1 MDKTSK
7 HINLRSEEI
16 QDILGKTPT
25 WLTRYGSLFI
35 LLALLSIIAVSAIV
49 SYPDVVDAPITINS
63 THPPI
68 PLYAK
73 KSGNIESLLVADNES
88 ITKGQILGVLE
99 NGTNFAELQIVS
111 SKLDSFIQ
119 YPQLAENIVFPE
131 QVELGSMQASYAD
144 FLRSYG
150 DYEFFE
156 EQEVGESSIAYL
168 EEQIQDLNNINAGL
182 KKQNQNCTS
191 ELQVLNNNYL
201 TDLDLAEKGVISQRD
216 VDESMAAF
224 MEKKAICENLNI
236 QISNNQ
242 LRIKELKKAM
252 FDYSSGD
259 KEDAQIK
266 SMLVKESAGKLK
278 NEINLWEDDHLLIAP
293 VDGYVSLNNIW
304 SDKQYVEAQTEILAI
319 VQGYKDLKVF
329 AQVNSKDI
337 AQVKV
342 GQQTNIRLEA
352 YYFMEYGLVQGEVST
367 ISAVPRDNLYQVEII
382 LPNGLNTTY
391 GKQLEFTQGMRGTV
405 EIISKKRTF
414 LARILDRFHYLFSQH

>member
-49 SYPDVVDAPITINS
+49 TYPDVVEAPITINS
-63 THPPI
+63 TKPPI

-73 KSGNIESLLVADNES
+73 KSGNIEQLLVVDNEAVEE
-88 ITKGQILGVLE
+88 GQLLGILE
-99 NGTNFAELQIVS
+99 NGANFEELQIVS
-111 SKLDSFIQ
+111 SKIDSFIS
-119 YPQLAENIVFPE
+119 YPKLAENMVFPE
-131 QVELGSMQASYAD
+131 HVELGVMQASYAD
-144 FLRSYG
+144 FLRSYE

-156 EQEVGESSIAYL
+156 DQDIGVSSIAYL
-168 EEQIQDLNNINAGL
+168 EEQIQELNNINAGL
-182 KKQNQNCTS
+182 KKQSQNCAS
-191 ELQVLNNNYL
+191 ELQVLNKNYF

-216 VDESMAAF
+216 VDESMATF
-224 MEKKAICENLNI
+224 MQKKTICENLNI

-242 LRIKELKKAM
+242 LKIQELKKDM

-259 KEDAQIK
+259 KEDNQIK
-266 SMLVKESAGKLK
+266 SMLVKESAAKLK
-278 NEINLWEDDHLLIAP
+278 NEINLWKDENLLIAP
-293 VDGYVSLNNIW
+293 VDGYVSLNQIW

-319 VQGYKDLKVF
+319 VQGNKDLKVF

-337 AQVKV
+337 AKTKV
-342 GQQTNIRLEA
+342 GQQSNIRLEA
-352 YYFMEYGLVQGEVST
+352 YYFMEYGLVQGEVSA
-367 ISAVPRDNLYQVEII
+367 ISAVPRDNLYQVEIS

-391 GKQLEFTQGMRGTV
+391 GEHLQFTQGMRGTV

-414 LARILDRFHYLFSQH
+414 LERIFDKFRYLFSER